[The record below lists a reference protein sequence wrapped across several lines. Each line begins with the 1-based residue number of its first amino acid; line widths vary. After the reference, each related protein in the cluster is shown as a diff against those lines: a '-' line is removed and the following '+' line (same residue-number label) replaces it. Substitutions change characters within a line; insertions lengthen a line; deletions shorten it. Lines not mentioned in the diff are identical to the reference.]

1 MSGIRL
7 LQEAEQEAMEVIKRA
22 KLEKAQMLQVAKER
36 ARADLDEFR
45 KEQEAELAQK
55 RSQLGD
61 NTKFQDALERKSA
74 RLLKDVEQG
83 FKRDA
88 GGVADDLIAKIMN
101 VDTTIKKARKK
112 LLM

>member
-55 RSQLGD
+55 RSQ
-61 NTKFQDALERKSA
+61 
-74 RLLKDVEQG
+74 
-83 FKRDA
+83 
-88 GGVADDLIAKIMN
+88 
-101 VDTTIKKARKK
+101 
-112 LLM
+112 